1 MKREGPHK
9 SSANGQTNGMQMGTV
24 TKGLEL
30 LNLFTRQRPLIGLS
44 DLARLADLN
53 KATCYR
59 LVTELCDF
67 GLVEQVGT
75 AREYRL
81 GPTVLR
87 LAALREAQVPT
98 REAAMPVLQAL
109 AQKTGETAHLS
120 MLMGGAL
127 HTLGYAYS
135 PAHMTR
141 VTMEDAETLP
151 FHATSSGLAVL
162 AFQPDAFR
170 DAFLSQPIPRL
181 TGRTETNPDAL
192 RARLA
197 EVRSLGLSESRGAFQ
212 AEVHSMA
219 VPLFDALGRCMGAV
233 AVAALAMRMTEPQR
247 RLIRFALTQAG
258 TEITTLWGGTLPADI
273 ATLWRLAA

>member
-1 MKREGPHK
+1 
-9 SSANGQTNGMQMGTV
+9 MGTV
-24 TKGLEL
+24 TKALEL
-30 LNLFTRQRPLIGLS
+30 LDLFTRQRPLIGLS
-44 DLARLADLN
+44 DLARMAELN

-59 LVTELCDF
+59 LLSELCAF
-67 GLVEQVGT
+67 GLVEQVGS

-81 GPTVLR
+81 GPSVLR

-120 MLMGGAL
+120 MLMGTTL
-127 HTLGYAYS
+127 RTLGFAYS
-135 PAHMTR
+135 TTHMTR

-151 FHATSSGLAVL
+151 FHATSSGLVVL
-162 AFQPDAFR
+162 AFQPEAFR
-170 DAFLSQPIPRL
+170 EAVLAQPIPRL
-181 TGRTETNPDAL
+181 TGRTETSPETL

-197 EVRSLGLSESRGAFQ
+197 EVRNVGHAESRGAFQ

-219 VPLFDALGRCMGAV
+219 VPLFDALGRCTGAV
-233 AVAALAMRMTEPQR
+233 AIAALASRMTEDQR
-247 RLIRFALTQAG
+247 RLIRFALTDAG
-258 TEITTLWGGTLPADI
+258 QQITTLWGGTLPADI

>member
-1 MKREGPHK
+1 
-9 SSANGQTNGMQMGTV
+9 MGTV
-24 TKGLEL
+24 TKALDL
-30 LNLFTRQRPLIGLS
+30 LDLFTRQRPLIGLS
-44 DLARLADLN
+44 DLARLAGVN

-67 GLVEQVGT
+67 GLLELVGS

-120 MLMGGAL
+120 MVMGGAL
-127 HTLGYAYS
+127 HTLAYAYS
-135 PAHMTR
+135 AAHATK
-141 VTMEDAETLP
+141 VTMEDAQVLP

-162 AFQPDAFR
+162 AFQTEAFR
-170 DAFLSQPIPRL
+170 AAILSQPTPKL
-181 TGRTETNPDAL
+181 TGRTETDPAAL
-192 RARLA
+192 RARIA
-197 EVRSLGLSESRGAFQ
+197 EVRSLGLAESRGALQ

-219 VPLFDALGRCMGAV
+219 VPLFDALGHCTGAL
-233 AVAALAMRMTEPQR
+233 AVAALAGRMTESQR

-258 TEITTLWGGTLPADI
+258 IEITNIWGGTLPADI
-273 ATLWRLAA
+273 MTLWRLAA

>member
-1 MKREGPHK
+1 
-9 SSANGQTNGMQMGTV
+9 MGTV
-24 TKGLEL
+24 SKALEL
-30 LNLFTRQRPLIGLS
+30 LDLFTRQRPLIGLS

-81 GPTVLR
+81 GPSVLR

-98 REAAMPVLQAL
+98 RDAAMPVLQAL

-120 MLMGGAL
+120 LLMGGSL
-127 HTLGYAYS
+127 QTLGFAYS
-135 PAHMTR
+135 SSHLTR
-141 VTMEDAETLP
+141 VTMEDAQVLP
-151 FHATSSGLAVL
+151 FHATSSGLVVL
-162 AFQPDAFR
+162 AFQSDAFI
-170 DAFLSQPIPRL
+170 AAVLSQPIPAL
-181 TGRTETNPDAL
+181 TGDTETSPAAL
-192 RARLA
+192 RERLKT
-197 EVRSLGLSESRGAFQ
+197 VRSQGFAESRGAYQ
-212 AEVHSMA
+212 ADVHSMA
-219 VPLFDALGRCMGAV
+219 VPLFDALGRCSGAV
-233 AVAALAMRMTEPQR
+233 AVAALASRMTESQR
-247 RLIRFALTQAG
+247 RLIRFGLTGAA

>member
-1 MKREGPHK
+1 MIWQAPISLTSE
-9 SSANGQTNGMQMGTV
+9 SAMGTV
-24 TKGLEL
+24 SKALEL
-30 LNLFTRQRPLIGLS
+30 LDLFSRQRPLIGLS
-44 DLARLADLN
+44 DLARLAELN

-87 LAALREAQVPT
+87 LASLREAQVPT

-120 MLMGGAL
+120 MLMGASL
-127 HTLGYAYS
+127 RTLAFAYS
-135 PAHMTR
+135 SAHVTK

-162 AFQPDAFR
+162 AFQSDDFR
-170 DAFLSQPIPRL
+170 ESILSQPIPRL
-181 TGRTETNPDAL
+181 TGRTETNPEAL
-192 RARLA
+192 RARVA
-197 EVRSLGLSESRGAFQ
+197 EVRGLGLAESKGAFQ

-219 VPLFDALGRCMGAV
+219 VPLFDALGRCTGALAV
-233 AVAALAMRMTEPQR
+233 ASLASRMNESQR

-273 ATLWRLAA
+273 VTLWRLAA

>member
-1 MKREGPHK
+1 
-9 SSANGQTNGMQMGTV
+9 MGTV
-24 TKGLEL
+24 SKALEL
-30 LNLFTRQRPLIGLS
+30 LDLFTRQRPLIGLS

-81 GPTVLR
+81 GPAVLR
-87 LAALREAQVPT
+87 LSALREAQVPT
-98 REAAMPVLQAL
+98 RVAAMPILQAL

-120 MLMGGAL
+120 LLMAGTL
-127 HTLGYAYS
+127 HTLAFAYAS
-135 PAHMTR
+135 AHVTK

-170 DAFLSQPIPRL
+170 EAVLAEPTPRL
-181 TGRTETNPDAL
+181 TGTTETSPEAL

-197 EVRSLGLSESRGAFQ
+197 EVRSLGMAESRGSYQ

-219 VPLFDALGRCMGAV
+219 VPLFDALGRCTGAV
-233 AVAALAMRMTEPQR
+233 AVAALASRMTDSQR
-247 RLIRFALTQAG
+247 RLIRHALTTAG
-258 TEITTLWGGTLPADI
+258 AEITTLWGGTLPADI

>member
-1 MKREGPHK
+1 
-9 SSANGQTNGMQMGTV
+9 MGTV
-24 TKGLEL
+24 SKALEL
-30 LNLFTRQRPLIGLS
+30 LDLFTRQRPLIGLS
-44 DLARLADLN
+44 DLARLAELN

-67 GLVEQVGT
+67 GLIEQVGT

-109 AQKTGETAHLS
+109 AQRTGETAHLS
-120 MLMGGAL
+120 LMMGGSL
-127 HTLGYAYS
+127 QTLGFAYATS
-135 PAHMTR
+135 HLTR
-141 VTMEDAETLP
+141 VTMEDTQTLP
-151 FHATSSGLAVL
+151 FHATSSGLIVL
-162 AFQPDAFR
+162 AFQPPEFQSAVL
-170 DAFLSQPIPRL
+170 AQPIVAL
-181 TGRTETNPDAL
+181 TGSTETSPAAL
-192 RARLA
+192 RDRLKMLRGQGFA
-197 EVRSLGLSESRGAFQ
+197 ESRGAYQ
-212 AEVHSMA
+212 ADVHSMA
-219 VPLFDALGRCMGAV
+219 VPLFDVLGRCTGAV
-233 AVAALAMRMTEPQR
+233 AVAAIASRMTEDQR